1 MSQERPNFDLVFVID
16 VSGSMA
22 GAESRQTFDAI
33 SSIIEVKDGGKIIE
47 ENDGVGRIKFNKNA
61 EIILP
66 LTKKRSFSFPDDSEK
81 VASL

>member
-33 SSIIEVKDGGKIIE
+33 SSIIE
-47 ENDGVGRIKFNKNA
+47 ENDGVGSIKFNENA
-61 EIILP
+61 DIILP
-66 LTKKRSFSFPDDSEK
+66 LTKKSSFFPLT
-81 VASL
+81 ASPATWST